1 MSVALLP
8 VYDRNLLQDIERGA
22 KFKGGGRAAPVEFNI
37 ILYIYNI
44 VIYVYVFYIYTP

>member
-22 KFKGGGRAAPVEFNI
+22 KFKGGGGEPH
-37 ILYIYNI
+37 L
-44 VIYVYVFYIYTP
+44 